1 MIAKLMKKIRHI
13 LSVILISTLL
23 LSGLPLFSPE
33 DASRNNRVDL
43 EDAVLLVRDFART
56 AEDPAAFTASVQR
69 VVSTMNVLAG
79 LKAVISQTDDTKLK
93 AASVCSDFCLNFLC
107 DVLISQG
114 DGSQIHE
121 KSFFYESVAIL
132 PAHRYG

>member
-56 AEDPAAFTASVQR
+56 AEDPTAFTASVQR
-69 VVSTMNVLAG
+69 VVSTMNVVAG
-79 LKAVISQTDDTKLK
+79 LKAVISQTDDTSFK
-93 AASVCSDFCLNFLC
+93 AISACSDFCPNYLC
-107 DVLISQG
+107 DVLISG
-114 DGSQIHE
+114 GNGSQVHG
-121 KSFFYESVAIL
+121 KSFFYGSVAIL

>member
-1 MIAKLMKKIRHI
+1 M
-13 LSVILISTLL
+13 
-23 LSGLPLFSPE
+23 
-33 DASRNNRVDL
+33 DL

-56 AEDPAAFTASVQR
+56 AEDPTAFTASVQR
-69 VVSTMNVLAG
+69 VVSTMNVVAG

-93 AASVCSDFCLNFLC
+93 AASVCSDFCLNSLR

-114 DGSQIHE
+114 DGSQIHK